1 MSGSSDH
8 ASAASAEIIVLVMPM
23 PVGSA
28 TVAVSSDMLQCAS
41 RLCSASSCTPRRPV
55 MRTPSVV
62 AVMRLTFD
70 GSDEPVA
77 EMATGLDRLQERTGW
92 DIP

>member
-1 MSGSSDH
+1 MCQQ
-8 ASAASAEIIVLVMPM
+8 
-23 PVGSA
+23 
-28 TVAVSSDMLQCAS
+28 AVQRIQLY
-41 RLCSASSCTPRRPV
+41 TRRPV

-92 DIP
+92 DIPRHVDGASGR